1 MDTNGWD
8 TISVLNITE
17 VNQQLNTRLSS
28 LSMTF
33 DTSWVDGFAGTYAAH
48 GSFGAWSITGG
59 SGSDIY
65 LTLPITS
72 GALGL
77 QGKSETTDISGMAV
91 TLVVNLEWV
100 PSVVN
105 PTLKNLQFALDSVT
119 APGGSRPEGGIYVM
133 GVTDPKAT
141 GFGAQVGAG
150 IANALLDNKDE
161 ITFVFAQTGV
171 VDTATATWI
180 EPVQSTYSYHT
191 PAGGDQSFLAVLSTT
206 SSRDISSL
214 TGNVDAGI
222 ASSEYPLAFVIS
234 GNLFLEHVILPALPG
249 AFPLAPPGTFVY
261 ANGAITIDQPFN
273 LPDLPVGIGYTP
285 TVTAMSISIDANAL
299 KNTMSGA
306 VYLDMP
312 NAYLDF
318 TSITNNVLSF
328 DGTSSTFAFAADPNP
343 VVSTSQDVPWY
354 DYVLTLGAAGAAITA
369 IVLVCL
375 ESGLQTSLSGSNLA
389 GSLASAPATSVRWQG
404 LEQIT
409 VEAGSL
415 NDAFLLLANVS

>member
-17 VNQQLNTRLSS
+17 VNQQLHNRLSA

-33 DTSWVDGFAGTYAAH
+33 DTTWVDGFAGTYVAQ
-48 GSFGAWSITGG
+48 GSFGPWSITGG

-65 LTLPITS
+65 LTLPISAGT
-72 GALGL
+72 LTL
-77 QGKSETTDISGMAV
+77 QGKSATTDLTGMAV
-91 TLVVNLEWV
+91 TVVVNLEWV
-100 PSVVN
+100 PTVVD
-105 PTLKNLQFALDSVT
+105 PTLKNLQFSLKSVT
-119 APGGSRPEGGIYVM
+119 APGGTRPEGGIYVM
-133 GVTDPKAT
+133 GVTDPNAT

-150 IANALLDNKDE
+150 IANTLLDNKDE

-180 EPVQSTYSYHT
+180 EPVQSTYSYHS
-191 PAGGDQSFLAVLSTT
+191 PSGSDQTYLAILSTT
-206 SSRDISSL
+206 TSRDISTL

-222 ASSEYPLAFVIS
+222 ASSQYPLSFVIS
-234 GNLFLEHVILPALPG
+234 GNLFLEHVILPALPA
-249 AFPLAPPGTFVY
+249 AFPLAPPGTFTY
-261 ANGAITIDQPFN
+261 ANGAISIDQPFN
-273 LPDLPVGIGYTP
+273 LSELPVGIGYTP
-285 TVTAMSISIDANAL
+285 NVTAMSIAIDANAL
-299 KNTMSGA
+299 KNTMVGA

-328 DGTSSTFAFAADPNP
+328 DATTSTFSFAADPNP
-343 VVSTSQDVPWY
+343 IESTSQDVPWY
-354 DYVLTLGAAGAAITA
+354 DYVLTLGALGAAITA
-369 IVLVCL
+369 LVLVCL
-375 ESGLQTSLSGSNLA
+375 ESGLGSALSGGNLA

-409 VEAGSL
+409 VEAGAL